1 MMSII
6 DVPKTGSKRY
16 EGIDWRDVAGPISI
30 SPYDVLLCCDLR
42 GVNLDGLDLSRVR
55 FLGCRLD
62 GTSFREATLR
72 WTRFVGCFSSPQGPP
87 TDFRGCVW
95 DKTWAGDSHLYA
107 LSDHQQ
113 AQSSQ
118 WSSDLVEAATNTL
131 SIDNNVRAR
140 AAKRIGQLGDPV
152 AALLTGCL
160 LADREWEVRLFAL
173 IALAQLRG
181 ASFPHEDVSLLEWMF
196 LRLGDEH
203 SLVRQETR
211 RLVKD
216 ISPPDGLLRVCIARI
231 MAEPR
236 QGHLAGLRAVLQ
248 LAEFV
253 DKRYATLIDLET
265 IDGLLTD
272 EVPEVRIACLNILA
286 LRDDDKSRTL
296 PKIRRALH
304 DPAPSVRVAALQAL
318 DTLNAP
324 QPAFEADPVT
334 FKSLLADRDETVR
347 LLAQQINERIGS

>member
-1 MMSII
+1 MSII
-6 DVPKTGSKRY
+6 DLPKTGSKRY

-30 SPYDVLLCCDLR
+30 SPHDVLLCCDLR

-62 GTSFREATLR
+62 GTSFQKATLR
-72 WTRFVGCFSSPQGPP
+72 WTRFVGCFSSPQGRP

-107 LSDHQQ
+107 LSDRQQ
-113 AQSSQ
+113 AQSLQ
-118 WSSDLVEAATNTL
+118 WSSDLAEAATNTL
-131 SIDNNVRAR
+131 STDNNVRAR

-160 LADREWEVRLFAL
+160 LADREWEVRFFAL

-211 RLVKD
+211 RIVKD
-216 ISPPDGLLRVCIARI
+216 VSPPDGLLQVCITRI
-231 MAEPR
+231 MNESEEGR
-236 QGHLAGLRAVLQ
+236 LAGLRAVLH
-248 LAEFV
+248 LADFV
-253 DKRYATLIDLET
+253 NRRYAKLVDLET
-265 IDGLLTD
+265 IHDLLTNGGT
-272 EVPEVRIACLNILA
+272 EARATCLDILA
-286 LRDDDKSRTL
+286 LRNDDKPTTL
-296 PKIRRALH
+296 PWIIKSID
-304 DPAPSVRVAALQAL
+304 DPVESVRDAALSAL
-318 DTLNAP
+318 DMLNGLIRIEVSEVSVESLP
-324 QPAFEADPVT
+324 TDP
-334 FKSLLADRDETVR
+334 DETVKVPM
-347 LLAQQINERIGS
+347 QQTAKHADS